1 MRPIKV
7 RHAAVGLV
15 IKLIAEY
22 GARINPSRSDRAA
35 HRSNFFVRGTADKVR
50 GADDGIKPG
59 VKRSETPGLLTQ
71 KNFAEPAKRPIA
83 VAITKR
89 QS

>member
-7 RHAAVGLV
+7 RHAAVGPV

-35 HRSNFFVRGTADKVR
+35 EALSIDLAKVYEARMVAAGKEVIAEVRTKGERKT
-50 GADDGIKPG
+50 
-59 VKRSETPGLLTQ
+59 SLL
-71 KNFAEPAKRPIA
+71 
-83 VAITKR
+83 
-89 QS
+89 